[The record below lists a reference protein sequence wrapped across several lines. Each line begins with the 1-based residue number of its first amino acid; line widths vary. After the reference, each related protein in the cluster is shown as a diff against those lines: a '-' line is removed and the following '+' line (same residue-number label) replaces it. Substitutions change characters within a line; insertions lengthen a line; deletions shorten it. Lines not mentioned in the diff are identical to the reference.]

1 MISRDSDLTPVL
13 STLIATAKA
22 RGLTQNSLAHMAHI
36 APETLSRMK
45 NRGNADFSAVAALAK
60 AVGLKIALVPDED
73 RRELIRQRRLVE
85 FEPLTYDD

>member
-1 MISRDSDLTPVL
+1 MTSHDCDLAPVL
-13 STLIATAKA
+13 SILIATAKA

-73 RRELIRQRRLVE
+73 RQELIRQRRLVE

>member
-1 MISRDSDLTPVL
+1 MISRDSDLTTVL

-45 NRGNADFSAVAALAK
+45 QRGNADFSAVAALAK

-73 RRELIRQRRLVE
+73 RQELIRQRRLVE

>member
-1 MISRDSDLTPVL
+1 MISRDSDLAPVL

-73 RRELIRQRRLVE
+73 RQELIRQRRLVE

>member
-73 RRELIRQRRLVE
+73 RQELIRQRRLVE

>member
-45 NRGNADFSAVAALAK
+45 QRGNADFSAVAALAK
-60 AVGLKIALVPDED
+60 AVGLKIALVPDEN
-73 RRELIRQRRLVE
+73 RQEMIRQRRLVE

>member
-1 MISRDSDLTPVL
+1 MISRDSDLTTVL

-45 NRGNADFSAVAALAK
+45 QRGNADFSAVAALAK
-60 AVGLKIALVPDED
+60 AVGLKITLVPDED
-73 RRELIRQRRLVE
+73 RQEMIRQRRLVE

>member
-73 RRELIRQRRLVE
+73 RQELIRQRRLVD